1 MINPERSSAFQYRD
15 FRFFWFGQLIS
26 LSGTWMQQVA
36 QGWLVYSLTK
46 SPFYLGLVAACE
58 SLPIFLFTLAGGIAA
73 DRFKKRNVLL
83 LTQTFSIIPALLLG
97 ILTDINVIAVWQVA
111 LLAAVL
117 GTVNSFDMPA
127 RQSFIF
133 EMVGKGNLTNAIAL
147 NSAAFH
153 GARMIGPV
161 IAGITI
167 AYLGLPA
174 CFYLNAVSFAA
185 VIIALSKIRV
195 EGEVR
200 ESSNSIMGDFTEGI
214 KYIKNKSEIY
224 RIMLLIAVFGLIGM
238 PFINFLP
245 VFAVEVLGKGPE
257 GFGFLVGATGIG
269 ALAAALFLSFR
280 SDIKEKNRFMFF
292 STLCFSILLFV
303 FSLSTIFSLSL
314 VLLIF
319 IGWSM
324 LSFFATANSFI
335 QLSVSDNMRGRAMSV
350 YTFVLLGTAPIG
362 NSIMGT
368 AADAIGT
375 TKIVGIAAVICFI
388 ASIVFFIK
396 NTEAGKPVKEFI

>member
-133 EMVGKGNLTNAIAL
+133 EMVGKGSLTNAIAL

-153 GARMIGPV
+153 GARIIGPV
-161 IAGITI
+161 IAGIAI

-245 VFAVEVLGKGPE
+245 VFAVEILGKGPE

-314 VLLIF
+314 ALLIF

>member
-1 MINPERSSAFQYRD
+1 
-15 FRFFWFGQLIS
+15 
-26 LSGTWMQQVA
+26 
-36 QGWLVYSLTK
+36 
-46 SPFYLGLVAACE
+46 
-58 SLPIFLFTLAGGIAA
+58 
-73 DRFKKRNVLL
+73 
-83 LTQTFSIIPALLLG
+83 
-97 ILTDINVIAVWQVA
+97 
-111 LLAAVL
+111 
-117 GTVNSFDMPA
+117 MPA

-161 IAGITI
+161 IAGIAI
-167 AYLGLPA
+167 AHLGLPA
-174 CFYLNAVSFAA
+174 CFYLNAVSFVA

-200 ESSNSIMGDFTEGI
+200 ESSNGIMRDFTEGI
-214 KYIKNKSEIY
+214 KYIKSKSEIY

-238 PFINFLP
+238 PFINLLP

-269 ALAAALFLSFR
+269 ALTAALFLSFR
-280 SDIKEKNRFMFF
+280 RDIKEKNRFMFF
-292 STLCFSILLFV
+292 STLCFSILLFI
-303 FSLSTIFSLSL
+303 FSLSTIFYLSIA
-314 VLLIF
+314 LLIF

-350 YTFVLLGTAPIG
+350 YTFVFLGTAPIG
-362 NSIMGT
+362 NSIMGM

-375 TKIVGIAAVICFI
+375 TKIVSIAAVICFI
-388 ASIVFFIK
+388 ASIVFFNK
-396 NTEAGKPVKEFI
+396 NKKTGKAV